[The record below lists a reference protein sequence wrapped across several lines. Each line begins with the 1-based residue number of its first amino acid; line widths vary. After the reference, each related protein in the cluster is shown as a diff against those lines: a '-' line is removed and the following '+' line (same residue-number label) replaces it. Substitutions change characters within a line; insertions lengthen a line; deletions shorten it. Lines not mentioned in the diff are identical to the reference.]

1 MISEL
6 NGIFPEIHPTVFI
19 ADQAVIIG
27 DVKIGEES
35 SVWFNTVIR
44 GDVNYIRIGKRTNI
58 QDNSVLHVTTNTHPL
73 VIGDEVTA
81 GHGVILHGCTI
92 KDRALIG
99 MGATVLDGAVVESD
113 SLVGAGSLVPP
124 GFKVPSGTLVMG
136 VPAKVKRNLTNK
148 EIEDIKVGASNYVRN
163 SRSFIEN
170 FNK

>member
-6 NGIFPEIHPTVFI
+6 NGVTPEIHSSVFI
-19 ADQAVIIG
+19 AGGAIVIG

-44 GDVNYIRIGKRTNI
+44 GDVNYIRIGERTNI
-58 QDNSVLHVTTNTHPL
+58 QDNSVLHVTSNTHPL
-73 VIGDEVTA
+73 VIGHDVTA

-99 MGATVLDGAVVESD
+99 MGSTVLDGAIIESD
-113 SLVGAGSLVPP
+113 SFIGAGSLVPP

-136 VPAKVKRNLTNK
+136 VPAKVKRELSEK
-148 EIEDIKVGASNYVRN
+148 EIDDIKLSAVNYVRN
-163 SRSFIEN
+163 SRNFIEN
-170 FNK
+170 FKK